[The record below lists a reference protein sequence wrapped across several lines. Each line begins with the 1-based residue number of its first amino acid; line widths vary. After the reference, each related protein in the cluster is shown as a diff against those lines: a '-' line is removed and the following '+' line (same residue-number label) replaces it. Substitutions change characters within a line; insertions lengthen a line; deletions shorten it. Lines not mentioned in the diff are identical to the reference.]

1 MKNVTLK
8 HYAAAGYP
16 AVCVASS
23 DEDRVISAVTS
34 TFPKRTVLRIAAM
47 GGLVD
52 VRTGMP
58 ADEKAGYLQAFG
70 RAASV
75 ENTVLIVLD
84 FQHNFESG
92 KISHTAQAYRM
103 LRDMLPR
110 IKQAN
115 NMLVLI
121 APQWQLPAEIEHDVP
136 VMTDSLPT
144 RAELSEALKMC
155 TDSTGAKIG
164 DTTPL
169 LDAASGLTLAEAE
182 SAFALSYA
190 VSGQFDHTLVSAEK
204 MKLVKQS
211 GLAEIFAPMPSA
223 TFGGYRTAVD
233 TIANE
238 IIPSM
243 SDPDIAASGII
254 ADGVPGTG
262 KTHLSRVLAGMLGWP
277 MMYVSLARL
286 KGQYVG
292 QSEQNVAAVFRL
304 ARAIQPVVILFD
316 ELEKGLAGSASNG
329 DSGVSKGIEGI
340 FLTETQSIR
349 DNGDRIF
356 IVATTNDYQMLPA
369 PVTRRLEI
377 KLFFDLPSREEREE
391 IAAIKLA
398 KHPLSEK
405 GLASKVADITVDW
418 TGAEIEDLVRTAARR
433 CGRKIT
439 SEVIETASR
448 DIKPI
453 AKVRAEET
461 SRLRAWGKANL
472 KLANSPEKPASSR
485 PARKM
490 SVITSDTADKLSGGN
505 A

>member
-23 DEDRVISAVTS
+23 DEDRVISSVVS
-34 TFPKRTVLRIAAM
+34 TFPKRPVLRIAAM

-52 VRTGMP
+52 VRTGT
-58 ADEKAGYLQAFG
+58 AVDEKAGYLQAFG

-84 FQHNFESG
+84 FQHSMESG
-92 KISHTAQAYRM
+92 KIAHTAQAYRM

-110 IKQAN
+110 IKQASS
-115 NMLVLI
+115 MLVLI
-121 APQWQLPAEIEHDVP
+121 APTWQLPSEIEHDIP
-136 VMTDSLPT
+136 VMQDSLPT

-155 TDSTGAKIG
+155 TESTGAKIG
-164 DTTPL
+164 DTAPL

-211 GLAEIFAPMPSA
+211 GLAEIFEPAAPS

-233 TIANE
+233 CIENE

-243 SDPDIAASGII
+243 SDPDIAVSGMIS
-254 ADGVPGTG
+254 DGVAGTG
-262 KTHLSRVLAGMLGWP
+262 KTHLARVVAGMLGWP

-292 QSEQNVAAVFRL
+292 QSEQNVASVFRL

-340 FLTETQSIR
+340 FLTETQNIR

-356 IVATTNDYQMLPA
+356 IVATTNDYQLLPV

-377 KLFFDLPSREEREE
+377 KFFFDLPNRAEREE

-398 KHPLSEK
+398 KHPLSDK
-405 GLASKVADITVDW
+405 GLAAKVADICADW
-418 TGAEIEDLVRTAARR
+418 TGAEIEDLIRSAARR
-433 CGRKIT
+433 CARKIT
-439 SEVIETASR
+439 ADVIESASH

-453 AKVRAEET
+453 SKVRADET

-472 KLANSPEKPASSR
+472 RLANSPEKPAGSR

-490 SVITSDTADKLSGGN
+490 SVINSDVADKLTGGN